1 MTSKPR
7 QLASLTSVRFFAA
20 FWVVIYHQSHTGGLL
35 AGALAASPK
44 FVTNLA
50 QTGYSAVGLFFVL
63 SGFILAYTYQGDFKV
78 KDFWSARVARIY
90 PVYLL
95 GLALVAPPIL
105 GKLALH
111 LASPRE
117 LLYGLASLLLV
128 QAWHPVAALTWNDPG
143 WSLSAE
149 AFFYLMF
156 PLVLIPLRNLRKPGL
171 IVGMGLAWCAILI
184 VPVICIVLNVHDFKG
199 IPATGL
205 PTGWWCNVLK
215 FNPLIRFP
223 EFVFG
228 VMLGRMFIEQRSS
241 IAGTEQS
248 GWKFYVPAMVAM
260 FVIYGFLSPHLPYLF
275 IHNNAFIICNA
286 LLLDGLARGGGI
298 VDRWLSHPWLIRL
311 GEASYAI
318 YLLHAPIDDWMIRID
333 KKSLHLAHSHP
344 ALFFLVYSI
353 AVIAISVLVYQW
365 LEEPARRYLRRKLT
379 AIRSDRAAL
388 PVAAIG

>member
-1 MTSKPR
+1 MPPKPR
-7 QLASLTSVRFFAA
+7 QLSSLTSVRFFAA

-35 AGALAASPK
+35 AGALATSPG

-63 SGFILAYTYQGDFKV
+63 SGFILAYTYPSDFKV
-78 KDFWSARVARIY
+78 RDFWSARVARIY

-117 LLYGLASLLLV
+117 LFSGLASFLLV

-156 PLVLIPLRNLRKPGL
+156 PLVLVPLRNLRKPGL

-184 VPVICIVLNVHDFKG
+184 LPTACLVLNVHDFKG

-228 VMLGRMFIEQRSS
+228 VMLGRMFIQQRSS
-241 IAGTEQS
+241 IAETGQS
-248 GWKFYVPAMVAM
+248 GWKFYVPAMVAVL
-260 FVIYGFLSPHLPYLF
+260 VIYGFLSPHLPYLF

-286 LLLDGLARGGGI
+286 LLLYGLARGGGFT
-298 VDRWLSHPWLIRL
+298 DRWLSHPWLIRL

-333 KKSLHLAHSHP
+333 KKTLHLAHSQP
-344 ALFFLVYSI
+344 MCLFLIYVGIVITISLGVYR
-353 AVIAISVLVYQW
+353 W
-365 LEEPARRYLRRKLT
+365 LEEPARGYLRARLGKPRIQGTLEE
-379 AIRSDRAAL
+379 
-388 PVAAIG
+388 VAVLR